1 MSNREYSNQ
10 KWKRPEQIILPISS
24 AAHFASMLNNTE
36 PLTPA
41 RPTEAQ
47 IVPLPFIAR
56 WLSVLLLVAFN
67 QAGLAADGILSG
79 TSAGGAVTAGN
90 YGVLMSLGQPGPVGT
105 ASSTHYQLLG
115 GYVPASEVAPT
126 ASPPPTPVLTG
137 ATEGQAFAVNG
148 SDLAN
153 LLQVSD
159 PDGLGYQFQFTASAG
174 ELRRN
179 GATIASAT
187 LGQADDVDWMPPSGQ
202 SGSIAALLVVLKRGN
217 YPDVAAV
224 SVSVSVA
231 AVNDP
236 PVAVNDAAS
245 GNEDAAITGNVLA
258 NDTDPEDGELTA
270 LVGTQPQ
277 NGTLTLGSDGAYQ
290 YMPDANWNGAD
301 SFTYTAKDVDGLQAI
316 ATVTLTVAAA
326 DTPQQVT
333 QSISLVEGWNLVSL
347 YAQPDD
353 MKPSTVFSGH
363 FDVIEEMRTLQ
374 GVFNTSWP
382 DFLNMIQQLNLADSY
397 WIKSNTARSGITV
410 TGAPPTST
418 DISLGQGWNLIGF
431 PSVGSQE
438 TAAVFQSLAD
448 NNAIE
453 RVIGTSEFYWFDS
466 NAVFNDLS
474 SLKPGDGYWVKMHS
488 AATLTVNSVPAN
500 DEQNGGRRL
509 AKAGGNNK
517 LDELKQ
523 SLVAYPSVPAIC
535 IVEIRADGR
544 LAVPG
549 SLLAAYV
556 GDELRGVQ
564 QIRFQNGR
572 MIVPIV
578 IQSSQPAQVR
588 FRLWHAGLGKWFEV
602 AERIETDS
610 GDALGMD
617 GNGPVVLNVTAPWPS
632 APGLALRQ
640 QPLRLLVRHESDR
653 KFVVEQSRNLK
664 EWVLR
669 WQLTGTDEW
678 RELLIPP
685 AGTRGYF
692 RVRALD

>member
-1 MSNREYSNQ
+1 
-10 KWKRPEQIILPISS
+10 
-24 AAHFASMLNNTE
+24 MLNNTE

-231 AVNDP
+231 A
-236 PVAVNDAAS
+236 
-245 GNEDAAITGNVLA
+245 
-258 NDTDPEDGELTA
+258 
-270 LVGTQPQ
+270 
-277 NGTLTLGSDGAYQ
+277 
-290 YMPDANWNGAD
+290 
-301 SFTYTAKDVDGLQAI
+301 
-316 ATVTLTVAAA
+316 A

-382 DFLNMIQQLNLADSY
+382 EFLNMIQQLNLADSY

-588 FRLWHAGLGKWFEV
+588 FRLWHAGLAKWFEV

-617 GNGPVVLNVTAPWPS
+617 DNGPVVLNVAAPWPS

-640 QPLRLLVRHESDR
+640 QPLRLLVRHESGR
-653 KFVVEQSRNLK
+653 QFVVEQSRDL
-664 EWVLR
+664 EQWETR
-669 WQLTGTDEW
+669 WQLTGSGEW

-685 AGTRGYF
+685 AGTREYF
-692 RVRALD
+692 RVRAVE